1 MAAASSPS
9 RRVPASML
17 NCKRTALGAAVLLA
31 LTAPGMLRAQESN
44 RIIWPATL
52 LENAQTLQERRTLFF
67 GGLEFEEDSG
77 DFPTSKVAIHLVHGL
92 TDKLMLEASGLL
104 VRFNDGDYTAWGG
117 AETNLGLQ
125 YQVQPGKG
133 SAPAVQL
140 RGSVAA
146 PTGGMTTGGWFGTGG
161 VDLSWQKSRWGFHLN
176 GQHSAGE
183 ANDKMLGV
191 SEVDRW
197 RIAGG
202 VDRSAF
208 PLQGWTWT
216 VAVVGAKPMR
226 PKPNEWTLEI
236 GIHAPVKGPLS
247 LNAGWAQG
255 LREKGVEWLVRF
267 GFVVAM

>member
-77 DFPTSKVAIHLVHGL
+77 DFPTSKVALRLLHGL
-92 TDKLMLEASGLL
+92 TEKLTLEASGLL

-117 AETNLGLQ
+117 AETMLGLQ
-125 YQVQPGKG
+125 FQLHPGRGAK
-133 SAPAVQL
+133 PAVQI
-140 RGSVAA
+140 RGAVSA
-146 PTGGMTTGGWFGTGG
+146 PTGGMTTGGWSGNGG
-161 VDLSWQKSRWGFHLN
+161 LDLSWQRAKWGFHLN
-176 GQHSAGE
+176 GQHAAGE
-183 ANDKMLGV
+183 ANDKTLGV
-191 SEVDRW
+191 SEIDRW
-197 RIAGG
+197 RVAAGA
-202 VDRSAF
+202 DRSSF
-208 PLQGWTWT
+208 PLPGWTWT
-216 VAVVGAKPMR
+216 FAVIGAKPMR
-226 PKPNEWTLEI
+226 TKPNEWTLEI

-267 GFVVAM
+267 GFVVVM